1 MNIFVYGTLKRNK
14 YNHYLMAGY
23 KSMKHGYVRG
33 YKIYTNGLFPM
44 VVAGLENDIVKG
56 ELYSFEKNEK
66 IILKK
71 LDMLEGYSGDEFD
84 LYKRKNE
91 KIILK
96 NKEVEAFI
104 YIYNL
109 DILENHQLLKNNF

>member
-14 YNHYLMAGY
+14 SNHYLMEGY
-23 KSMKHGYVRG
+23 ESVEKSYVKG
-33 YKIYTNGLFPM
+33 YKIYTNGYFPM
-44 VVAGLENDIVKG
+44 VVAGSEKDIVKG
-56 ELYSFEKNEK
+56 ELYFFKKNEK

-91 KIILK
+91 KIITK

-109 DILENHQLLKNNF
+109 NISENHQLLKNNF